1 MDNAWDKFNEIESA
15 KDSKTAKDSKSA
27 KDSTKEVELVTLD
40 TTPDKDIMWVFLYSL
55 WPIPILQRK
64 NGFMIFLFSSIYW
77 IDEFRNHNFILKM
90 CGPSIENE
98 HLWVCNNVSTFPYIP
113 VKYPKI

>member
-40 TTPDKDIMWVFLYSL
+40 TTPDKDIM
-55 WPIPILQRK
+55 
-64 NGFMIFLFSSIYW
+64 
-77 IDEFRNHNFILKM
+77 
-90 CGPSIENE
+90 
-98 HLWVCNNVSTFPYIP
+98 
-113 VKYPKI
+113 